1 MKTDLHSDLPIIV
14 MSRMFD
20 APRDLVWSV
29 LTDPRHVAHWYGG
42 HGFANP
48 VCEMDVRPGGRWRH
62 VMRTPSG
69 AEYAMEYVFVE
80 VARPEKLVWQDVDY
94 GKRAGGGP
102 PARMMTVTLEDAGP
116 RTKWTLVTRFQSIA
130 ERDATARHGFAETL
144 AEGCEKVDDIARVL
158 ARTPP
163 VLAGMVPG
171 TFVPMLRTLSE
182 LLDKGAAH
190 ASATGGDPAA
200 LLGARLA
207 PDMFTLAQQVQM
219 ACYYAL
225 DTTARVT
232 GAEPPRPGDAADAT
246 LDAAKARIAATIA
259 RIEQAG
265 AAPFAGADE
274 RDIVLPLQGELVLAM
289 KGLRFFR
296 DWGAPH
302 FYFHVVTAYDI
313 LRSSGVPLGKRDYIT
328 RIGDAVR
335 STSSTA

>member
-1 MKTDLHSDLPIIV
+1 
-14 MSRMFD
+14 
-20 APRDLVWSV
+20 
-29 LTDPRHVAHWYGG
+29 
-42 HGFANP
+42 
-48 VCEMDVRPGGRWRH
+48 MDVRPGGRWRH

-69 AEYAMEYVFVE
+69 AEYPMEYVFVE
-80 VARPEKLVWQDVDY
+80 VTRPEKLVWQDADF
-94 GKRAGGGP
+94 GTRAGGGP
-102 PARMMTVTLEDAGP
+102 PASMMTVTLEDAGP

-130 ERDATARHGFAETL
+130 DRDAAAKQGFTETL
-144 AEGCEKVDDIARVL
+144 AEGCEKVDDIAQVL

-171 TFVPMLRTLSE
+171 TFVPMLRMLSE
-182 LLDKGAAH
+182 LLDKGARH
-190 ASATGGDPAA
+190 ASAKGGDPTA

-232 GAEPPRPGDAADAT
+232 GGEPAHPGDTADAT
-246 LDAAKARIAATIA
+246 LEAAKARIAGAIA
-259 RIEQAG
+259 RIEQTS
-265 AAPFAGADE
+265 AAAFAGADE

-313 LRSSGVPLGKRDYIT
+313 LRNQGVEIGKRDYISHV
-328 RIGDAVR
+328 GDAVR
-335 STSSTA
+335 STSSTS